1 MELSLVR
8 SLMDRAFYDE
18 HRGARCPDRLF
29 SKDVRKI
36 KNAID
41 KAMYNYERT
50 VTPDEIE
57 ALFMA
62 NNPTLTTAQKG
73 AYGDL
78 FKRIKKENPLGND
91 VAQEVLSKLFQ
102 QVVGEDI
109 ANLGFDYVNG
119 SQTSLE
125 PLRNILES
133 YGDDFTPN
141 LNVEWDDMDVDTL
154 LQKND
159 MEARWSFNIPSLT
172 RVVEGVNDGHLIE
185 VGARPNTGKTS
196 FHASLIAGV
205 NGFARQG
212 AKCVVL
218 CNEEGSHRVGLRYL
232 TSATGMDKY
241 QIKDNPSKAKE
252 LYAPIQKNVKLR
264 DATGKDMSWV
274 ESVCKSYSPDVVVL
288 DMGDKFAKTQG
299 FARQD
304 EALKANAVHARMIA
318 KQHKCAIFYMS
329 QLSAEAEGKV
339 VLNQAMMEGS
349 RTGKA
354 AEADLMILIA
364 KDAPVNKKGAED
376 DGGEESTLR
385 HINVVKNK
393 LSGWH
398 GRLVCDLDYKTVRY
412 TA

>member
-1 MELSLVR
+1 MEQALIR
-8 SLMDRAFYDE
+8 SLMNKDFYDD
-18 HRGARCPDRLF
+18 HRGIRCPDKLF
-29 SKDVRKI
+29 TKDMRKI
-36 KNAID
+36 KTSVD
-41 KAMYNYERT
+41 YAMQQYDRT
-50 VTPDEIE
+50 VTPDEVE
-57 ALFMA
+57 VLFMA
-62 NNPTLTTAQKG
+62 NNPTLTTAQKQ

-78 FKRIKKENPLGND
+78 FTRIKKESPLGND

-102 QVVGEDI
+102 QVVGEEI

-119 SQTSLE
+119 SQSSLE
-125 PLRNILES
+125 PLRNLLEQ
-133 YGDDFTPN
+133 YGDDFIPTMN
-141 LNVEWDDMDVDTL
+141 IEWADISIETL
-154 LQKND
+154 LAKNA

-172 RVVEGVNDGHLIE
+172 RKIEGVNEGHLIE

-196 FHASLIAGV
+196 FHASMIAGD

-212 AKCVVL
+212 ARCVVL
-218 CNEEGSHRVGLRYL
+218 CNEESVHRVGMRYL
-232 TSATGMDKY
+232 TASSNMNQY
-241 QIKDNPSKAKE
+241 EIKDNPKVAHEKYSVVKDNIK
-252 LYAPIQKNVKLR
+252 LYDSTGR
-264 DATGKDMSWV
+264 DMAWV
-274 ESVCKSYSPDVVVL
+274 ESIAKSFKPDVVVL
-288 DMGDKFAKTQG
+288 DMGDKFAKTAG

-318 KQHKCAIFYMS
+318 KQYNCAIFYMS

-354 AEADLMILIA
+354 AEADLMLLLA
-364 KDAPVNKKGAED
+364 KNPDVE
-376 DGGEESTLR
+376 GEEEQSPQR

-398 GRLVCDLDYKTVRY
+398 GKIVCELDYKTARY